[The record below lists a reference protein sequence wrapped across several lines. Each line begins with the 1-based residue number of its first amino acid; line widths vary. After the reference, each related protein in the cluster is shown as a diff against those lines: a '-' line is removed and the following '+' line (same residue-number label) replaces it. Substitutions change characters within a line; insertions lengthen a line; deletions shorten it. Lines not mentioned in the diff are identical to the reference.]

1 MSDEEKNTKAIA
13 ALNDRF
19 RKRIGIP
26 FFGVPP
32 FAGTFVC
39 TAGIAAL
46 PPEAQITI
54 WFAVRDFD
62 DFDEGNDPS
71 GERDFGTIILP
82 GVQEKIF
89 WKIDYFA
96 DSTCT
101 TAARSNPL
109 MTSAVS
115 GYRPSCWLR
124 NIESACVPITSVRA
138 PSLASAC
145 H

>member
-19 RKRIGIP
+19 RKRIGIS

-46 PPEAQITI
+46 PPEAQIAI

-101 TAARSNPL
+101 TGTEQPSDDQRSFRL
-109 MTSAVS
+109 QTIV
-115 GYRPSCWLR
+115 
-124 NIESACVPITSVRA
+124 
-138 PSLASAC
+138 LASEY
-145 H
+145 